1 MLDIESEERNI
12 SFCIRF
18 PDASYVFVLDKE
30 AICEEWFQKGTF
42 LEFHFIGFPTFV
54 CGAVYCL

>member
-30 AICEEWFQKGTF
+30 AICEE
-42 LEFHFIGFPTFV
+42 
-54 CGAVYCL
+54 